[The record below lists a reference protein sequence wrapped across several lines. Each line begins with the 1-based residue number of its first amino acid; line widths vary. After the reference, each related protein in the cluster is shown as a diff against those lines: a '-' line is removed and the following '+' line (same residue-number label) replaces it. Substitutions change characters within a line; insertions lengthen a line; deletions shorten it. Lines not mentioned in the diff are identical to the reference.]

1 MTVKVTLTNV
11 WISILLNVVLF
22 LSRILF
28 YKLYFF
34 NGRELGGKYLFVF
47 VRDCVTN
54 LN

>member
-28 YKLYFF
+28 YKLNFLMGENWVANIYSF
-34 NGRELGGKYLFVF
+34 LSAIA
-47 VRDCVTN
+47 
-54 LN
+54 